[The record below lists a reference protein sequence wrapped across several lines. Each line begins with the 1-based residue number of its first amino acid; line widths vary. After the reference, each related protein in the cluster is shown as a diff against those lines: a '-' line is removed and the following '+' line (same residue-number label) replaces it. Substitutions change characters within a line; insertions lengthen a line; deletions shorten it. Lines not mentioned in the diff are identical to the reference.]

1 MDKTHKLAGIRQTA
15 IIFASL
21 CCTAAALAVSTPV
34 LAEPLQQDVPTAKD
48 QRASSATTAG

>member
-34 LAEPLQQDVPTAKD
+34 LAEPLQQEETSTD
-48 QRASSATTAG
+48 QRASSGSIAS